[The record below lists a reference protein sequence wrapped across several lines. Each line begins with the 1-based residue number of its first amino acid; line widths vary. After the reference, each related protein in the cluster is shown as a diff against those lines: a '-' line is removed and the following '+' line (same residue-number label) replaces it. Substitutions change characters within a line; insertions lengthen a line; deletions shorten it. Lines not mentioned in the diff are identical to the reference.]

1 MEAYN
6 SHQNGMNEKSI
17 SEEQQP
23 TEIRT
28 ADKNDTGDVNGATDA
43 YEWNKDSDRLGH
55 RYRD

>member
-1 MEAYN
+1 
-6 SHQNGMNEKSI
+6 MNEKSI

-23 TEIRT
+23 TEIRM
-28 ADKNDTGDVNGATDA
+28 ADKHDVGNVNGATDA

>member
-1 MEAYN
+1 METYN
-6 SHQNGMNEKSI
+6 SHQNSMNEKSV

-23 TEIRT
+23 IEIKM
-28 ADKNDTGDVNGATDA
+28 ADKHDASDVNGATDA

>member
-23 TEIRT
+23 TEIKM
-28 ADKNDTGDVNGATDA
+28 ADKDDTSNVNGSTDA